1 MPPMWRAGELVNLP
15 KAGSSSLF
23 CCSDLASSRASLSF
37 LNWHVSSSQPSWPW
51 WSSFLSWNRACLDP
65 LLKVSTSLFVCSLF
79 LTCLFVQTVHDF
91 GLFVCFWNLAWFDFR
106 PTLIVLTCLRQQWS
120 FSWIIWRL
128 NASCAFRDG
137 INKMQ
142 NYIFVVDVIT
152 RPSTCLKA
160 SRVQIMHTWFSR
172 RDQEGKICI
181 YGFQESM

>member
-23 CCSDLASSRASLSF
+23 CCSDSASSHASLTF
-37 LNWHVSSSQPSWPW
+37 LNWHVSSSQPPWPW

-65 LLKVSTSLFVCSLF
+65 LLKVLTTLFVCMFVYFLYVCLF
-79 LTCLFVQTVHDF
+79 KLCLFVC
-91 GLFVCFWNLAWFDFR
+91 LWNQAWFDFR

-128 NASCAFRDG
+128 NASCAFWAG

-142 NYIFVVDVIT
+142 IT
-152 RPSTCLKA
+152 FLSLMSLPMQAGLFGGVKRAKYS
-160 SRVQIMHTWFSR
+160 
-172 RDQEGKICI
+172 
-181 YGFQESM
+181 Y